1 MPNVTVPK
9 SMNVPIK
16 GKLRQNHG
24 GLTISEFD
32 YFKISFISV
41 WEFFCILLENV
52 FQLVNSSKIRPD
64 IETNNVEMSTL
75 RILPFESE
83 SATGFNQNIGST
95 YYFSFQNKGNTF
107 FDKLCPYLD
116 HCEGNCCLGLSHGIP
131 QKNAAKLSNKEG
143 GSFNVNESED
153 SFRVSIRPDSLI

>member
-1 MPNVTVPK
+1 
-9 SMNVPIK
+9 
-16 GKLRQNHG
+16 
-24 GLTISEFD
+24 
-32 YFKISFISV
+32 
-41 WEFFCILLENV
+41 
-52 FQLVNSSKIRPD
+52 
-64 IETNNVEMSTL
+64 MSTL

-83 SATGFNQNIGST
+83 SATGFNQNIGPT

-116 HCEGNCCLGLSHGIP
+116 HCEGNCCLGLSHGIS